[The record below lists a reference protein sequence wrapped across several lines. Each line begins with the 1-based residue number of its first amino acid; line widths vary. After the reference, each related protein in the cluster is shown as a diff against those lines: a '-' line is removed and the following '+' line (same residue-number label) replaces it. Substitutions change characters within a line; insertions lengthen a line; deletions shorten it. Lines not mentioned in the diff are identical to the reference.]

1 MKRSTEQRNRTRTNG
16 LIRTGVPFD
25 GSKFAGS
32 APCSSLIIVL
42 HKKVFFGQP
51 GVNSM
56 IEEIIVSCDGS
67 GGSASIGD
75 EESSQYSGLIAW
87 GGGGW
92 HPSAAPSAPPTKAAF
107 LCEI

>member
-1 MKRSTEQRNRTRTNG
+1 M
-16 LIRTGVPFD
+16 
-25 GSKFAGS
+25 
-32 APCSSLIIVL
+32 
-42 HKKVFFGQP
+42 
-51 GVNSM
+51 NSM

-107 LCEI
+107 LRTSSNADL